1 MIFNPE
7 ISVLLPASL
16 TADSS
21 DLRQVTFKLGMV
33 GRALAIFRV
42 GRVCIFNDNDPNVR
56 DQETQARIIEKL
68 LSYLETPQYLRK
80 ILFPRS
86 EELRYGGLLPPLRTP
101 HHPLQDERNQK
112 GDYREGAVIESGKRS
127 ILELGL
133 PAKGIYSGKLPLK
146 QRLTVRL
153 GDRDGDFIQVTPVAR
168 EEIQEYWGFKI
179 SRAKSL
185 AEGLKAVRSDYYI
198 GTSRRGQNLYE
209 AVQAIKSS
217 KPRSVA
223 VAFGGPYA
231 GLFEICRRQGVEA
244 SNLFDVIVNVV
255 PNQGTATVR
264 TEEALIATLSLLNA
278 LIEG

>member
-1 MIFNPE
+1 MISSPE
-7 ISVLLPASL
+7 ISVLLPTSL

-21 DLRQVTFKLGMV
+21 DFRQITFKVGLV

-42 GRVCIFNDNDPNVR
+42 KNVCIYNDNDPNVE
-56 DQETQARIIEKL
+56 DQEKLAEIIRLL
-68 LSYLETPQYLRK
+68 LSYLETPQYLRR

-86 EELRYGGLLPPLRTP
+86 RELKFVGLLPPLRTP
-101 HHPLQDERNQK
+101 NHPLQGERNQK
-112 GDYREGAVIESGKRS
+112 GDYREGVVIESGKRS
-127 ILELGL
+127 ILEIGL
-133 PAKGIYSGKLPLK
+133 PIKGIYSEKLPLK

-153 GDRDGDFIQVTPVAR
+153 GNRDGDFIQVKPVAR
-168 EEIQEYWGFKI
+168 EEIKEYWGYKI
-179 SRAKSL
+179 LRAKSL
-185 AEGLKAVRSDYYI
+185 AEGLKAVKCDYYI

-217 KPRSVA
+217 KPRNVA

-244 SNLFDVIVNVV
+244 SNLFDVIINSVSK
-255 PNQGTATVR
+255 QGTATVR